1 MKKPRVQKKP
11 LANKKW
17 LLRRSVSAREEEVE
31 LNTGPCSFS
40 NPPPISSVPH
50 AGLPAAPSSPG
61 PGNTDGREAG
71 PPKNAGGPGRQDRL
85 YLGSCGPSEPNC
97 SGKREDTGSAYGKLE
112 NGGMGIL
119 DKAAVCG
126 GASGP
131 LF

>member
-17 LLRRSVSAREEEVE
+17 LLRRSVSAREEEVA

-40 NPPPISSVPH
+40 NPPRPPSLTRAFLRP
-50 AGLPAAPSSPG
+50 LPAPAG
-61 PGNTDGREAG
+61 QHGREAG
-71 PPKNAGGPGRQDRL
+71 PPKDAGGPGRQDRL

-97 SGKREDTGSAYGKLE
+97 SGKREDTGSAYGKSG
-112 NGGMGIL
+112 NGGTGIL